1 MTEALNRDDIVGLLQ
16 SLGSDQD
23 EEVLAAARALHARV
37 TAAGTAWDD
46 LLVADEAGDTTDTTD
61 TTDTADDAEADES
74 AVAETP
80 AETAGNNAETLALI
94 DKLLAKPGIS
104 EDFRE
109 ELKGYKTDISEGEF
123 EAADHR
129 YVHALYNRLMPQ
141 GRK

>member
-1 MTEALNRDDIVGLLQ
+1 MTEALNRDDIVELLQ

-46 LLVADEAGDTTDTTD
+46 LLVADETDDTTDD
-61 TTDTADDAEADES
+61 TTDTADDAEADEP
-74 AVAETP
+74 AVAEPP

-109 ELKGYKTDISEGEF
+109 ELEGYKTDISEGEF

-141 GRK
+141 GR